1 MRTSG
6 WSGPTR
12 ILASVIGGVLGFR
25 GALRRDPFGLLLGLL
40 GCGLM
45 LRGITNQ
52 SARRIIGIGPRRK
65 PIEVH
70 KTLSIAAPID
80 VVFGFFADYGSFPQF
95 MSNVVSVREIGGS
108 LTHWV
113 VKGPAGVDVEW
124 DARLMRF
131 IPNQAIGWRST
142 DGSAVPNEGE
152 IRFDTNIDG
161 TTRVDIKLSY
171 EPPAGAV
178 GHGIAKM
185 FGSDPGSE
193 MDQDLLNV
201 KTLLEDTDR
210 GRRSG
215 RRGDAILE
223 PDGTDT
229 AAAAATA
236 DILPETFDP
245 SPLEQEPERVAVW
258 RKAVH

>member
-1 MRTSG
+1 
-6 WSGPTR
+6 
-12 ILASVIGGVLGFR
+12 
-25 GALRRDPFGLLLGLL
+25 
-40 GCGLM
+40 
-45 LRGITNQ
+45 
-52 SARRIIGIGPRRK
+52 
-65 PIEVH
+65 
-70 KTLSIAAPID
+70 
-80 VVFGFFADYGSFPQF
+80 
-95 MSNVVSVREIGGS
+95 
-108 LTHWV
+108 
-113 VKGPAGVDVEW
+113 
-124 DARLMRF
+124 
-131 IPNQAIGWRST
+131 
-142 DGSAVPNEGE
+142 VPNEGE

-210 GRRSG
+210 GHSRG
-215 RRGDAILE
+215 RRGNAILE

-258 RKAVH
+258 RKVAH